1 MTTTRVRA
9 TVVAAATGLLA
20 LTSALLAAPAHAA
33 TIDGTRLETQ
43 TELCSPSLSA
53 RTNVSAISTG
63 AQPQV
68 GQDFH
73 LVVTVA
79 GFNQCLSSQSTSVN
93 LQLGRRWETGGD
105 PDNQG
110 EPGGHSHP
118 SPGSCYSTGRGVM
131 PSSTRR
137 RPQRYCWVEM

>member
-1 MTTTRVRA
+1 MPTTRVRA
-9 TVVAAATGLLA
+9 AVVAAATGLLA

-33 TIDGTRLETQ
+33 TIDGTPLETQ
-43 TELCSPSLSA
+43 TGLCSPSLSA

-79 GFNQCLSSQSTSVN
+79 GAAP
-93 LQLGRRWETGGD
+93 GGD
-105 PDNQG
+105 G
-110 EPGGHSHP
+110 AARLS
-118 SPGSCYSTGRGVM
+118 
-131 PSSTRR
+131 
-137 RPQRYCWVEM
+137 QR